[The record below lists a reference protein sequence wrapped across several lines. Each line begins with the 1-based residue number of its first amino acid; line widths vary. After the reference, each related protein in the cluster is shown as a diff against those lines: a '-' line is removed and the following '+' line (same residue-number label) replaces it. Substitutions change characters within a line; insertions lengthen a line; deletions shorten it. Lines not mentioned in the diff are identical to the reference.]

1 MILKDILRNCD
12 TKVVLEY
19 LSKIYDESWNKNY
32 HETTYLEIIEEIVN
46 KNDTIKPDFVISV
59 HYTKSTLLEDK
70 PYWSVSGIMP
80 DNTTYYSLDFTS
92 WDEWANAHLFIE
104 PASVY
109 ISKEEV
115 LAYVLWEMTF
125 NGFTNEEVQKRWE
138 ELCEIIREKSY

>member
-92 WDEWANAHLFIE
+92 
-104 PASVY
+104 
-109 ISKEEV
+109 
-115 LAYVLWEMTF
+115 
-125 NGFTNEEVQKRWE
+125 
-138 ELCEIIREKSY
+138 